1 MYIYFFSLLWVMK
14 TLALSLAILSSL
26 ALVGTAFAQEGN
38 VINSKYL
45 TIQDHRYRPGDFS
58 DTITGTVVNNAGS
71 EISFVSVYAI
81 LYDSN
86 DQVIDI
92 ATGTADVTT
101 LPSGDNSAF
110 SIGIYGES
118 EIAKYTLLVGGRP

>member
-1 MYIYFFSLLWVMK
+1 MK

-45 TIQDHRYRPGDFS
+45 TIQDHRYRPSDFS

-110 SIGIYGES
+110 SIDIYGES
-118 EIAKYTLLVGGRP
+118 EIAKYTLLVGGRPSGL